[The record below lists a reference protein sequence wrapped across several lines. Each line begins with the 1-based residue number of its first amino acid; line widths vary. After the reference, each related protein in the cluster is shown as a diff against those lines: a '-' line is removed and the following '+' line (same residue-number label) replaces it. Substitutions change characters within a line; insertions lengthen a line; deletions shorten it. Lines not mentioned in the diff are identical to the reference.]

1 MGNFHVQDRD
11 RNRERKLKKVAA
23 SLPCRPN
30 SPLAAKK
37 EDAAGSKDKFGVS
50 WQIFPPVLGEMLN
63 DEDDEKSQRVM
74 QAMLQNGKTRH
85 QNFEASLRAAIEQ
98 LMPILPQTHSSAA
111 LRIDFSPAYDR
122 LDAVLEVPFHEKT
135 ADCFANYLRLGF
147 RGPTPCTG
155 SRREF
160 WDPTPFPVY
169 VLQLRP
175 GELRSASHP
184 SSRRKRRD
192 PASVPVSILQPRGPT
207 NSLK

>member
-1 MGNFHVQDRD
+1 
-11 RNRERKLKKVAA
+11 LAA
-23 SLPCRPN
+23 SPKIRRSVIP
-30 SPLAAKK
+30 
-37 EDAAGSKDKFGVS
+37 
-50 WQIFPPVLGEMLN
+50 
-63 DEDDEKSQRVM
+63 
-74 QAMLQNGKTRH
+74 NGKTRY
-85 QNFEASLRAAIEQ
+85 QTFEASIRAAIEP
-98 LMPILPQTHSSAA
+98 LTPILSQTHSSAA

-122 LDAVLEVPFHEKT
+122 LDEVLEVPFHEKT

-147 RGPTPCTG
+147 RGPTPRTG

-175 GELRSASHP
+175 GELHSASHP

-207 NSLK
+207 SSLK